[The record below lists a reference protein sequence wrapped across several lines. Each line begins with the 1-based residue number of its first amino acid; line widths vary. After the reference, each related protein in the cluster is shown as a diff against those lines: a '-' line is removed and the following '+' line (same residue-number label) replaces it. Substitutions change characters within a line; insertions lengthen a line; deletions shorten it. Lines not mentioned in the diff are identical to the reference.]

1 MRTPNHRDRTVAL
14 AAALAAA
21 AALTLTACG
30 GSTDDKPVAS
40 VSASATSGGALPL
53 TPPMTKPNLV
63 LTDTHGQKFDFAK
76 ETAGKPVLLYFGYTH
91 CPDVCPLIMSDIG
104 NAKRKLPKDEQ
115 DKIQV
120 IFVTTDPD
128 RDTPQRLASW
138 LPGQGQGFIGLT
150 GSFDAIQAGAKS
162 LGITVEKPVRQ
173 QDGSYTVTHSAEV
186 LAFSPKDDK
195 AHYAYTDSADS
206 ATYQRDIP
214 KLIKGEDL

>member
-1 MRTPNHRDRTVAL
+1 MPTHNHRSRTVAL
-14 AAALAAA
+14 CAALAAA

-40 VSASATSGGALPL
+40 VSASATSGSALPL
-53 TPPMTKPNLV
+53 TPPMAKPNLV

-104 NAKRKLPKDEQ
+104 NAKRKLPKDQQ
-115 DKIQV
+115 DRIQV
-120 IFVTTDPD
+120 IFITTDPD

-150 GSFDAIQAGAKS
+150 GDFNTIQAGAKS
-162 LGITVEKPVRQ
+162 LGITIEKPVKQ

-206 ATYQRDIP
+206 GTYQRDIP

>member
-1 MRTPNHRDRTVAL
+1 MRTRNLRTRNAAFCAAFVA
-14 AAALAAA
+14 AAALA
-21 AALTLTACG
+21 LTACG
-30 GSTDDKPVAS
+30 SSTDDKPVAS
-40 VSASATSGGALPL
+40 VSASATSGSALPL
-53 TPPMTKPNLV
+53 SPAQPKPNLV
-63 LTDTHGQKFDFAK
+63 LTDTHAQKYDLAK

-115 DKIQV
+115 DKLQV
-120 IFVTTDPD
+120 VFITTDPD

-162 LGITVEKPVRQ
+162 VGITIEKPVKQ
-173 QDGSYTVTHSAEV
+173 PDGSYTVTHSAEV

>member
-1 MRTPNHRDRTVAL
+1 MRTHNHRRRTVAL
-14 AAALAAA
+14 CAAFAAA

-40 VSASATSGGALPL
+40 VSASATSGTALPL
-53 TPPMTKPNLV
+53 TPPMAKPNLV

-120 IFVTTDPD
+120 IFITTDPD

-150 GSFDAIQAGAKS
+150 GDFTTIQTGARS
-162 LGITVEKPVRQ
+162 LGITIEKPVKQ
-173 QDGSYTVTHSAEV
+173 PDGSYTVTHSAEV